1 MFEKIKKN
9 MPTCIMAV
17 GLILF
22 CILTFASR
30 FLGQGYEALIT
41 REYML
46 ETAFVL
52 LSECVASSIAFKI
65 LLKKEKFADRDFWQK

>member
-22 CILTFASR
+22 FILTFASR
-30 FLGQGYEALIT
+30 FLGQGYEGLIT

>member
-22 CILTFASR
+22 CIFTLASR
-30 FLGQGYEALIT
+30 FAGHGYEALII

-46 ETAFVL
+46 ETAFVV

-65 LLKKEKFADRDFWQK
+65 LLKKEKSADRGFGQK